1 MSAPPDLRAAA
12 GFVEPAIHEEF
23 PGLRL
28 DWLTVPARLR
38 DSPRVVKHRL
48 RALANRYRGAEVVAM
63 RTKPIPLAYR
73 TFFRQIGLDPDTSRV
88 PSERAAVARLLHGGF
103 RSIDLVQDALLI
115 AVVETGVP
123 VWALDAAHVHVGGLG
138 IRTTTER
145 DVLGTGEHAAPL
157 PSGNLAVAD
166 DAAVHSLLFEDVV
179 PAHAVRGAT
188 ERIALYSVAV
198 DGVPAIHVEESL
210 WLCADMLRT
219 GAR

>member
-1 MSAPPDLRAAA
+1 MSAPADLKAAP
-12 GFVEPAIHEEF
+12 GFIERAIHEEF

-28 DWLTVPARLR
+28 DWLTVDARLR
-38 DSPRVVKHRL
+38 DSPRSVKQRL

-73 TFFRQIGLDPDTSRV
+73 TFYRQIGLDPDTTRV

-123 VWALDAAHVHVGGLG
+123 VWALDASLVHVGGPG
-138 IRTTTER
+138 IRATTDH

-157 PSGNLAVAD
+157 PPGNLAVAD
-166 DAAVHSLLFEDVV
+166 ADAVHSLLFEDVA
-179 PAHAVRGAT
+179 PAHAVRSGT
-188 ERIALYSVAV
+188 RRIALYAV
-198 DGVPAIHVEESL
+198 GVEGVPAIHVEESL
-210 WLCADMLRT
+210 WLCSDVLRA